1 MIRIKKV
8 IALAVAALMLAT
20 ALLAGYGCGIKPG
33 NDTQGTEAPVVINTG
48 DAATDE
54 PATGEPATDEP
65 ATELPATD
73 EPATE
78 LPATDEPATEVPGT
92 ELPATDE
99 PATAEPAT
107 ELPPTGTEAP
117 PATTAVPTTVP
128 ATATP
133 TPKPTA
139 TPTPKPTATPAVTP
153 TPKPTPAGPDNV
165 FNTWDSTTISAL
177 NNPKHCTISLADDG
191 VKFTCNALAGPD
203 PFVYLNIAQYSRL
216 TGRNPLTGS
225 FGSYLVFKIKADSK
239 CDGDFEVF
247 THSPRAGD
255 TGTSKYFAD
264 GKWNYVLV
272 DMTSTKL
279 PKPDMLSTMRIDW
292 SSVNTK
298 NGAEFTISEIAFYE
312 TYEEAMRAAGLEQY
326 LLIPANGLSENDA
339 LANKTLTAPDEEA
352 GVKLWFEQSTEK
364 IYRNKTG
371 NTSRTGFTVRMAK
384 NEAENAQ
391 FFVAPGRAMKVRVEV
406 DPFSD
411 GNGHTVPFELCFE
424 YYHNIS
430 GSFIPDALP
439 PYTGAIDV
447 DAGKTQG
454 FVIRLTTVP
463 GTPAGTYNSIVH
475 IFDDETGK
483 EVKRAQV
490 AVKVW
495 DFALSDATELRTAFA
510 NWTSY
515 IYSSYNHDKYPE
527 SYLYEQDIEGIYYD
541 FFLKYRINI
550 MDMPHGLTSGYAAA
564 KMQDPRVNTA
574 RWSNVDMSVADD
586 NNGVWPDWMH
596 KVFYYRVDEPGGR
609 TPVADDL
616 AKLLSEAN
624 KIRANTPNYRMTVP
638 FERNPDLTAD
648 GKPTTFEKS
657 DIDMIGYM
665 QQAVNIWCPKLDA
678 FTPRSLMFVKNS
690 ASTQS
695 MQQDLKYGTFTERM
709 KARVAAGDEL
719 WAYIA
724 INPTQPYVNWQLLS
738 DGTEAI
744 TSIWQLK
751 MLDITGLLYWAI
763 DYWKVNYWG
772 TSPWT
777 GSGWGDGMLVYSG
790 YTFDLL
796 EPIPTLRLESI
807 RDGIEDYQ
815 MLCMLEKKLGRQAVD
830 DIIHRITT
838 SVVTYTKDDDY
849 IHAVRIL
856 LGDTL
861 ERAMH

>member
-1 MIRIKKV
+1 MSRTKKV
-8 IALAVAALMLAT
+8 IALIVAVLMLAT
-20 ALLAGYGCGIKPG
+20 TLLAGYGCGVKEKPVA
-33 NDTQGTEAPVVINTG
+33 TEEPVVINSGEPATELPAT
-48 DAATDE
+48 DKPATDIPATDEPATDEPATDEPATDEPATDE

-65 ATELPATD
+65 ATD
-73 EPATE
+73 EPTE
-78 LPATDEPATEVPGT
+78 EVPASGT
-92 ELPATDE
+92 P
-99 PATAEPAT
+99 
-107 ELPPTGTEAP
+107 LPPTGT
-117 PATTAVPTTVP
+117 AVPPTPTANVTPVP
-128 ATATP
+128 ATA

-139 TPTPKPTATPAVTP
+139 TPTSRPTATA
-153 TPKPTPAGPDNV
+153 TPKPTPSGPDNI
-165 FNTWDSTTISAL
+165 FETWDSTTISTL
-177 NNPKHCTISLADDG
+177 GNTKHCTVSLADDG
-191 VKFTCNALAGPD
+191 VKFTCTAAAGPD
-203 PFVYLNIAQYSRL
+203 PFVTLNIAQYSRV
-216 TGRNPLTGS
+216 TGRNPLNGTD
-225 FGSYLVFKIKADSK
+225 GSYLVFKFKADGN

-247 THSPRAGD
+247 THSPKAGD
-255 TGTSKYFAD
+255 SATAKYFAD
-264 GKWNYVLV
+264 GNWYYMLV

-279 PKPDMLSTMRIDW
+279 PKADKLSTMRIDW
-292 SSVNTK
+292 SSINTK
-298 NGAEFTISEIAFYE
+298 NGAEFTISEIAFYDN
-312 TYEEAMRAAGLEQY
+312 YEDAMRAAGLEEY
-326 LLIPANGLSENDA
+326 LLKPANGLTENDP

-364 IYRNKTG
+364 IYQNKTG

-391 FFVAPGRAMKVRVEV
+391 FFVAPGRNMKVRVEV
-406 DPFSD
+406 DEFSD
-411 GNGHTVPFELCFE
+411 GKGHTVPFELCFE

-430 GSFIPDALP
+430 GSMIPDALP
-439 PYTGAIDV
+439 PYTGARDV
-447 DAGKTQG
+447 AAGKTQG
-454 FVIRLTTVP
+454 FVIRLTTSP
-463 GTPAGTYNSIVH
+463 DTPAGTYSSIVH
-475 IFDDETGK
+475 IFDDDTGK
-483 EVKRAQV
+483 EVKRASV

-495 DFALSDATELRTAFA
+495 NFALSEETELRTAFA
-510 NWTSY
+510 NWASY
-515 IYSSYNHDKYPE
+515 IYDSYNHEKYPVD
-527 SYLYEQDIEGIYYD
+527 YLVSKDIEGIYYD

-624 KIRANTPNYRMTVP
+624 KIRANTPNFRMTVP

-648 GKPTTFEKS
+648 GKPTSFNNS

-678 FTPRSLMFVKNS
+678 FTPRALMFIKNS
-690 ASTQS
+690 ASVQS
-695 MQQDLKYGTFTERM
+695 MQQDLRYGTFPERM

-724 INPTQPYVNWQLLS
+724 INPTQPYVNWQLTS

-751 MLDITGLLYWAI
+751 MLDVTGLLYWAI

-772 TSPWT
+772 SSPWT
-777 GSGWGDGMLVYSG
+777 GSGYGDGMLVYSG
-790 YTFDLL
+790 YAFDLL
-796 EPIPTLRLESI
+796 EPIPTMRLESI

-815 MLCMLEKKLGRQAVD
+815 MLCMLEELLGREAVD

-861 ERAMH
+861 EQALNG